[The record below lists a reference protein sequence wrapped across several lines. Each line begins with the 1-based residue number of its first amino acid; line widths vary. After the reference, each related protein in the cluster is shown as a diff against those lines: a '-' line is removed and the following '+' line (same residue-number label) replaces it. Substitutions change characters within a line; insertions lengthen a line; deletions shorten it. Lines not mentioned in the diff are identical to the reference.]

1 MADSMTLA
9 LEHKI
14 NNPVKAI
21 RKLQIYTGSQS
32 HPSTTPAYTR
42 PIRPRPLDTSIVQEE
57 ELVKKINEYAER
69 DTLLT
74 PRYVV
79 EIAGAVCDGE
89 LGVNWGSRFFQRH
102 GDTIHSRFS
111 LTKSSDV
118 YKQTFQRRAE
128 PFTTLYVKEV
138 YGTGLYAP
146 HLIFNMDEV
155 AFELSSSRALEEC
168 GELRLVAIQRM
179 AKLYHRQMSTSHL
192 RTTARKLVQGAGG
205 GRQVVRQGWINSYV
219 MLKWLEDAFD
229 PYTRDIANSGRD
241 RRLLIH
247 DGAESH
253 TKVDFLEACWAR
265 NIVVILLPAKMSGRF
280 QPLDVDFF
288 NTLKAAYH
296 RQLDEYQLGSSLR
309 GVAKGMFWGMCNATS
324 VRHPH
329 NCNPNQPVSWL
340 LLSSSMQQTSITTD
354 LSLLATAPSYKQSQK
369 AVYNIVMHT
378 WYSLSTFVQTV
389 SESSVQDSDEER
401 SESYK
406 REIYSRV

>member
-128 PFTTLYVKEV
+128 PFTTLYVSFSVCQVFKCFSQVKEV

-192 RTTARKLVQGAGG
+192 WLASASTL
-205 GRQVVRQGWINSYV
+205 RQ
-219 MLKWLEDAFD
+219 
-229 PYTRDIANSGRD
+229 
-241 RRLLIH
+241 
-247 DGAESH
+247 
-253 TKVDFLEACWAR
+253 FL
-265 NIVVILLPAKMSGRF
+265 
-280 QPLDVDFF
+280 
-288 NTLKAAYH
+288 H
-296 RQLDEYQLGSSLR
+296 
-309 GVAKGMFWGMCNATS
+309 
-324 VRHPH
+324 
-329 NCNPNQPVSWL
+329 
-340 LLSSSMQQTSITTD
+340 
-354 LSLLATAPSYKQSQK
+354 
-369 AVYNIVMHT
+369 
-378 WYSLSTFVQTV
+378 
-389 SESSVQDSDEER
+389 
-401 SESYK
+401 
-406 REIYSRV
+406 